1 MSAKRRVGSISNIDF
16 EEALQDCLALYDK
29 ESIDFLGF
37 SFMEKKEAPIKFKVY
52 QNRTPEKQKQHF
64 LMKFLTNRKMLRH
77 YEEVEDSSNK
87 EQIRLDIALK
97 NRTDENMQGLYD
109 CLTARV
115 PFLTKERA
123 LTEQLAKMPMTS
135 KPCHHYASNYHI
147 GLVEKNQ
154 QVETV
159 KFYYLTRWC
168 GDQPDTP
175 KNDGYMDETYI
186 SYLLNMQNTYFD
198 VIAAKVQRFLQA
210 YKGNLWMIGLDIGEN
225 QRKYKIYVKNTENF
239 YKGLSDIL
247 SKEMAAKLKNVESW
261 SSKNPDWK
269 PAGFALAYDSN
280 YVESC
285 NLYFT

>member
-115 PFLTKERA
+115 PFLTKER
-123 LTEQLAKMPMTS
+123 
-135 KPCHHYASNYHI
+135 
-147 GLVEKNQ
+147 G
-154 QVETV
+154 
-159 KFYYLTRWC
+159 
-168 GDQPDTP
+168 
-175 KNDGYMDETYI
+175 
-186 SYLLNMQNTYFD
+186 
-198 VIAAKVQRFLQA
+198 
-210 YKGNLWMIGLDIGEN
+210 
-225 QRKYKIYVKNTENF
+225 
-239 YKGLSDIL
+239 
-247 SKEMAAKLKNVESW
+247 
-261 SSKNPDWK
+261 
-269 PAGFALAYDSN
+269 
-280 YVESC
+280 
-285 NLYFT
+285 

>member
-115 PFLTKERA
+115 PFLTKERT

>member
-37 SFMEKKEAPIKFKVY
+37 SLMEKTEAPIQFKVY
-52 QNRTPEKQKQHF
+52 QNRTPEEKKHHF
-64 LMKFLTNRKMLRH
+64 LMEFLENRKMMCR

-97 NRTDENMQGLYD
+97 NRTDENMQGLYE

-168 GDQPDTP
+168 GDQPDAP
-175 KNDGYMDETYI
+175 KNDGYMDEAYI
-186 SYLLNMQNTYFD
+186 SYLMNMQNTYFD

-210 YKGNLWMIGLDIGEN
+210 YKGNLWMIGLDIGDN

-247 SKEMAAKLKNVESW
+247 SKEMAAKLKTVELW
-261 SSKNPDWK
+261 SHKNPDWK
-269 PAGFALAYDSN
+269 PAGFAFACDSN
-280 YVESC
+280 HVESC